1 MLKLTPK
8 IEDSVSILIF
18 HQGEIIILFDW
29 DQKTKAKPSTM
40 KPKWDHIE
48 HFWSNR
54 KLTVERVEGIPQ

>member
-1 MLKLTPK
+1 MGLFDFAKMLKLTPK

-40 KPKWDHIE
+40 KPK
-48 HFWSNR
+48 
-54 KLTVERVEGIPQ
+54 